1 MLTTRERE
9 VLELL
14 EQGLSNRAIGERL
27 RIKLK
32 TVEYHVRNVLSKLG
46 LQSRAEAAAFA
57 VRHLHPDGSVDD
69 PLEG

>member
-1 MLTTRERE
+1 LLTTRERE

-57 VRHLHPDGSVDD
+57 VRHLHPAGSVDD